1 MGYFF
6 QNSNIPLS
14 STLRLITLGKR
25 SVFKLIWSDFLLF
38 IIVYILISLTYR
50 YILIPY
56 SPEARQTF
64 ELICIYS
71 EIILSN
77 GKTLVTFLTGFYVTQ
92 VVNRWWNQF
101 MALPWPDRLALK
113 MANFIPGQVCTIDF
127 KIQ

>member
-1 MGYFF
+1 M
-6 QNSNIPLS
+6 
-14 STLRLITLGKR
+14 ITLGKR

-113 MANFIPGQVCTIDF
+113 MANFIPGQVRI
-127 KIQ
+127 I